1 MGTTMKYY
9 IKTPKQVEENKK
21 YPIYLR
27 IIHNLRKSEGKISLT
42 KIPGSE
48 LQYWDAK
55 AQRFDPKQKHLLEHN
70 IYLNEMQ
77 NEFHH
82 FLRIN
87 MSKIGKMTPH
97 QISDYLLSRNMMEQ
111 MTVISAAKQFYE
123 NVILPDV
130 DKAIGTKKN
139 YRKSINHLC
148 NFLEYKNLTRLTI
161 NEFKRIHVSMFIEYL
176 KSPVAKINKVA
187 LNSQSVNSIVK
198 NVKPIFNKLLFEE
211 KIQSNPFHGL
221 KVPFKK
227 AIKPRMTNEQ
237 FQSIVNLDISK
248 NSKLEV
254 YIDIFMFLCL
264 TGLSYCDATDLRH
277 NDIKNGMI
285 ELKRKKS
292 KVSTKQMLTKHALEL
307 VEKYKGQIP
316 EDRILPKRSLDKMNL
331 NLKLIGAKAEIDFPL
346 STYTARRFFRQ
357 SIFEA
362 GIREMMVVKSLMG
375 HTSTNDIDSHYFN
388 ISDKVLKEA
397 KKKLQKHFKK
407 LLK

>member
-1 MGTTMKYY
+1 MKCF
-9 IKTPKQVEENKK
+9 IKVQKEIEENEL
-21 YPIYLR
+21 YPMYVR
-27 IIHNLRKSEGKISLT
+27 IINNRRKSEGKISLK
-42 KIPGSE
+42 KILGSD
-48 LQYWDAK
+48 LKYWNEK
-55 AQRFDPKQKHLLEHN
+55 TQRFDSKQKHLLEHN
-70 IYLNEMQ
+70 IYLNELQ
-77 NEFHH
+77 NEFHR

-97 QISDYLLSRNMMEQ
+97 HICDYLLSRNLMEQ

-176 KSPVAKINKVA
+176 KAPIAKIDKVA

-227 AIKPRMTNEQ
+227 AVKPRMTNEQ

-248 NSKLEV
+248 NGKLEA
-254 YIDIFMFLCL
+254 YIDIFMFLCF
-264 TGLSYCDATDLRH
+264 TGLSYCDATDLKY

-292 KVSTKQMLTKHALEL
+292 KVSTKQMLTKQTLEL
-307 VEKYKGQIP
+307 IKKYEGKIP

-331 NLKLIGAKAEIDFPL
+331 NLKLIGAKAEIDFAL

-362 GIREMMVVKSLMG
+362 GIRETMVVKSLMG